1 MDLASYTR
9 FIAALLFVLALIGAL
24 AWAARHFGLVA
35 KATTSRKTKTRRLD
49 ITEVLTVDARRRLV
63 LIRRDDIEHLIL
75 LGPERDIL
83 IEAGIKTAAQ
93 MAGPMTGPVTGEEQ
107 QA

>member
-24 AWAARHFGLVA
+24 AWAARRFGLVA
-35 KATTSRKTKTRRLD
+35 RATVGRKTKTRRLD
-49 ITEVLTVDARRRLV
+49 ITEVLPVDARRRLV
-63 LIRRDDIEHLIL
+63 LLRRDDTEHLIL

-83 IEAGIKTAAQ
+83 IETGIKAA
-93 MAGPMTGPVTGEEQ
+93 APVTGPAAEEEQ